1 MLRSDLRAESF
12 NSLTIED
19 RTKLDELKQKWPVP
33 KCESKRLQVL
43 RETKLIGSE
52 DDISLYNRYTNLVH
66 RLFKVRYE

>member
-1 MLRSDLRAESF
+1 MLQSDLRAESF

-52 DDISLYNRYTNLVH
+52 DDISLYNRYINLVH
-66 RLFKVRYE
+66 RLFKVRY